1 MITVEIRGEAVTDAV
16 RAEVARLLDGDA
28 RMRVKTD
35 TSGGMADAVDC
46 LWNALFFRV
55 YADGA
60 PVAFYALRFRKKGAL
75 VHGEVTIAH
84 GRAGF
89 DLVRY
94 VLPLIEQ
101 QCGHCAALRIET
113 KRAGLMKKLERAGY
127 GHASTILEKRLCA
140 S

>member
-1 MITVEIRGEAVTDAV
+1 MIALEIRRETVTDAV
-16 RAEVARLLDGDA
+16 RAEVAHLLDGEPRIRA
-28 RMRVKTD
+28 KTD
-35 TSGGMADAVDC
+35 TSGGMTDAVDC
-46 LWNALFFRV
+46 LWQALFFRV

-60 PVAFYALRFRKKGAL
+60 PVAFYALRFRKKGEL

-94 VLPLIEQ
+94 VLPMIEE
-101 QCGHCAALRIET
+101 QCAHCAALRIET
-113 KRAGLMKKLERAGY
+113 KRPGLMKKLELAGY
-127 GHASTILEKRLCA
+127 GRASVILEKKLCA